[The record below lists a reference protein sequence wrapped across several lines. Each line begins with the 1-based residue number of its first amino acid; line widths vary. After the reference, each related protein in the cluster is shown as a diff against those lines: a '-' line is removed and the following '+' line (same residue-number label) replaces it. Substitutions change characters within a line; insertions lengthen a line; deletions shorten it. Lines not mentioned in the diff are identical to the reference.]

1 MYVDACCN
9 DAGTGELVSLMPK
22 FATAHSLSDYPKLTI
37 QQVKSRLSPEIKQIY
52 LPFKRSGELFNQSKS
67 AKRLAIM
74 AVIAIG
80 LSVATA
86 KGVLVCC
93 IVMAISNVGIV

>member
-1 MYVDACCN
+1 
-9 DAGTGELVSLMPK
+9 VSK
-22 FATAHSLSDYPKLTI
+22 SICHSSDKAKYSI
-37 QQVKSRLSPEIKQIY
+37 
-52 LPFKRSGELFNQSKS
+52 NQSKS

-86 KGVLVCC
+86 KGVLVCFTVTVALNAV
-93 IVMAISNVGIV
+93 IAWG

>member
-1 MYVDACCN
+1 
-9 DAGTGELVSLMPK
+9 
-22 FATAHSLSDYPKLTI
+22 
-37 QQVKSRLSPEIKQIY
+37 
-52 LPFKRSGELFNQSKS
+52 
-67 AKRLAIM
+67 M

-93 IVMAISNVGIV
+93 IVKAISNVGTVWGQLSITATTATG

>member
-1 MYVDACCN
+1 
-9 DAGTGELVSLMPK
+9 VSK
-22 FATAHSLSDYPKLTI
+22 SICHSSDKASYSI
-37 QQVKSRLSPEIKQIY
+37 
-52 LPFKRSGELFNQSKS
+52 NQSKS

-93 IVMAISNVGIV
+93 IVKAISNVGIV